1 MKDVT
6 AAVIIKDE
14 KILICKRS
22 KYDKQG
28 GKWEFPGG
36 KIEAGETQEECL
48 KREIK
53 EELDLNIKVNDKIGK
68 NIYVYPGGAIKLI
81 AFYADLLDG
90 DLKLNVHDD
99 YKWVAK
105 DKLKEFDFAPADIF
119 FVSILEK

>member
-22 KYDKQG
+22 KNDKQG

-36 KIEAGETQEECL
+36 KIEAGETPEECL

-53 EELDLNIKVNDKIGK
+53 EELDLNIKVIDKLGE
-68 NIYVYPGGAIKLI
+68 NIYEYPGGAIKLI
-81 AFYADLLDG
+81 TFHADLLDG
-90 DLKLNVHDD
+90 NLKLNVHDD
-99 YKWVAK
+99 YKWVTK

-119 FVSILEK
+119 FVNMLDK

>member
-6 AAVIIKDE
+6 AALIIKDE

-22 KYDKQG
+22 KNDKQG

-36 KIEAGETQEECL
+36 KIEAGETQKECL

-53 EELDLNIKVNDKIGK
+53 EELDLNIKVNDKIGE
-68 NIYVYPGGAIKLI
+68 NIYEYPGGSIKLI

-99 YKWVAK
+99 YKWVTR
-105 DKLKEFDFAPADIF
+105 DKLKEFDFTPADIF
-119 FVSILEK
+119 FLNILEK